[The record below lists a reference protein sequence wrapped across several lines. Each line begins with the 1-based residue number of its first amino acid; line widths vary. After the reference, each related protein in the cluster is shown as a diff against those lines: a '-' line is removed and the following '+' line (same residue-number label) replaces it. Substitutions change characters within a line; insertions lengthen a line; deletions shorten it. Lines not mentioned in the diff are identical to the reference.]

1 MNQYKV
7 DVCEL
12 DENSETI
19 EQPDDIN
26 IKLKPHQLTLLYKCI
41 DFENNRIKLRNYK
54 SIRDKYTNLQ
64 DNDYIKTHVGILG
77 DKVGSG
83 KSYVV
88 LALIMKNKDINYSQ
102 IETFGHNKVFLN
114 ISTQVENYKTNLLIV
129 PHNLFYQWSTYIT
142 NIVSEDKLKYKLIG
156 QKKKL
161 QEFISDAKKLNN
173 YDLILVTDTH
183 FKQITNIINLNNIKI
198 NRVIFDEIDS
208 LKIPNNKSISCKF
221 CWFLTASYGNLLY
234 PKGFQY
240 YDTRVDMVVKK
251 ATGLSNKGY
260 IKDLF
265 ISIMKERYKDFSN
278 LLVIKNKD
286 EYVDK
291 SFNIPEP
298 NQYIIEC
305 KDPIETTLLN
315 GIVDKNIINCLNAD
329 NDKGAISLFDSKQK
343 KTEDNIINIVIQKYL
358 LDISNIHVQIEA
370 TNQIVYSNDEII
382 NTEERTQ
389 RVNRLNIKKQRLEDK
404 IADIKNRI
412 KNNKLCS
419 ICFDDDIT
427 DKSLVKCCS
436 NIFCFKCINL
446 WLASKNSC
454 PLCKTQLTTEDLYLI
469 QNKEEIPNCENII
482 IDESIPNKEFDKLKN
497 LEILLKNRE
506 EKSKFLIFS
515 EFDISFDRILKI
527 LKKNKMK
534 YSFLKGN
541 KYMIQNIINDFK
553 TNDLDILLIN
563 IYNYGSG
570 MNLECATDIVMFHK
584 FDKNIEQQVIG
595 RGQRFGRK
603 NSLNIHYLLNKNE
616 ISII

>member
-370 TNQIVYSNDEII
+370 TNQIVYSNDENI

-419 ICFDDDIT
+419 ICFDDDIA

-553 TNDLDILLIN
+553 RNDLDILLIN